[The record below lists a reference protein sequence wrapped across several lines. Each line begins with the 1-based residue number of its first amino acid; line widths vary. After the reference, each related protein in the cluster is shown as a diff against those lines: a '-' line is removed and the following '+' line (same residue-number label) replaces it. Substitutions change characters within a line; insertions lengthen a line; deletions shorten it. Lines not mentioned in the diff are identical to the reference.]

1 MSENILNDIIS
12 KKIERVDAL
21 KKSITLDS
29 LNEIINK
36 NNTFI
41 DFKEKIQNNIIQDKI
56 SIIAE
61 IKKASPSAGVIIK
74 DYNPVEIAKIY
85 NNNNV
90 TCLSV
95 LTEEDFFLGNLIH
108 ISKIKQKFNLP
119 ILCKDFF
126 IDKFQIPLAKS
137 YGADAILI
145 ILAGVSDD
153 LANELYE
160 EALRLNMSIIVEVHT
175 VEEAE
180 KALNFKEALIGINNR
195 NLKTLKTDINTTYD
209 IHNVLL
215 NHQGPLISESGIKTK
230 DELLDLKNKTS
241 IKTFLIGESLL
252 KNLSEN
258 SIFSVL

>member
-1 MSENILNDIIS
+1 MSENILNDIIT
-12 KKIERVDAL
+12 KKIKRIDFL
-21 KKSITLDS
+21 KKSTSLDS
-29 LNEIINK
+29 LNKIIDK
-36 NNTFI
+36 NNSYI
-41 DFKEKIQNNIIQDKI
+41 DFKKKIQNNITQDKI

-61 IKKASPSAGVIIK
+61 IKKASPSAGVII
-74 DYNPVEIAKIY
+74 DNYNPVEIAKIY
-85 NNNNV
+85 NNNKV

-108 ISKIKQKFNLP
+108 ISKIKEQFNLP
-119 ILCKDFF
+119 VLCKDFF

-160 EALRLNMSIIVEVHT
+160 EALKFKMSVIVEVHT
-175 VEEAE
+175 VKEAK
-180 KALNFKEALIGINNR
+180 KALNFKDALIGINNR
-195 NLKTLKTDINTTYD
+195 NLKTLKTNINTTYD
-209 IHNVLL
+209 IYNTLS

-230 DELLDLKNKTS
+230 GELLDLNNKTS